1 MNLDSVRIDAVQA
14 ARGRTSGM
22 PAPSQDAPPV
32 PFAQALSGASAQ
44 PQPDRAP
51 TQQASERPDRK
62 EPSENSPKSE
72 DVPEPD
78 RPAKATAHSRHSNPG
93 KAQGSGEHRKAA
105 QASDGAKAAESAA
118 QTDLAI
124 GSTQAGASP
133 ADSQAA
139 SKESSSEPAVATNP
153 GPTPSPPAGSSGALL
168 SAVSCAPPG
177 LAEQMALASGALQEP
192 DETDTAAQDIPGREA
207 SNDLRP
213 STSRHR
219 GPAAEP
225 AGWRSAASGL
235 AAPSD
240 APQRSLDAIKTPGS
254 GTEHSALLALQERSN
269 DRIPES
275 LQPASTAFAGT
286 LKSLIAAGEAP
297 STSAP
302 TPNIPVT
309 VAVSDPRFGH
319 ALGDRISWMVKEGL
333 QTAELTLNPPELG
346 PIRVALSLEGDS
358 AHFGFQATHVE
369 TRAAIE
375 QALPRLRE
383 LLSEQGLKLG
393 DAAVGSHADQ
403 QARSGEHRGP
413 GASRSGR
420 PGTGLDDADPRQ
432 DEPARSQPMRH
443 RGIGRIDLF
452 V

>member
-1 MNLDSVRIDAVQA
+1 
-14 ARGRTSGM
+14 
-22 PAPSQDAPPV
+22 
-32 PFAQALSGASAQ
+32 
-44 PQPDRAP
+44 
-51 TQQASERPDRK
+51 
-62 EPSENSPKSE
+62 
-72 DVPEPD
+72 
-78 RPAKATAHSRHSNPG
+78 
-93 KAQGSGEHRKAA
+93 
-105 QASDGAKAAESAA
+105 
-118 QTDLAI
+118 
-124 GSTQAGASP
+124 
-133 ADSQAA
+133 
-139 SKESSSEPAVATNP
+139 
-153 GPTPSPPAGSSGALL
+153 
-168 SAVSCAPPG
+168 VSCAPPG
-177 LAEQMALASGALQEP
+177 LAEQLALASGALQEP

-240 APQRSLDAIKTPGS
+240 APQRSLEAIKTPGW